1 MEFKTYLVK
10 MNSSP
15 QLNFGLAGVFVF
27 GLSVLCW
34 LLFWPVLE
42 FIPLI
47 LSIIGIV
54 MVLTGALS
62 NKGKGLIEVDDK
74 WMVLN
79 EYGIEI
85 RSVFYP
91 YSELEDLEFFFDAFN
106 GQSPFGYFTE
116 TSGLVEYGMSNGLRF
131 INKDSEIS
139 ERFYLANEEQSN
151 SFFLMIELLKKSGV
165 RLKINY
171 KEPRRLI

>member
-1 MEFKTYLVK
+1 

-15 QLNFGLAGVFVF
+15 QLNFGLAGVIVF
-27 GLSVLCW
+27 GISVLCW

-42 FIPLI
+42 FVPLL
-47 LSIIGIV
+47 LSIIGII

-74 WMVLN
+74 LMIIN

-85 RSVFYP
+85 RSAFYAYP
-91 YSELEDLEFFFDAFN
+91 EIEYLEFFFDAYN

-131 INKDSEIS
+131 VHKDSEIA

-151 SFFLMIELLKKSGV
+151 SFLLMIDFLQQKGV
-165 RLKINY
+165 SFKMNY
-171 KEPRRLI
+171 NKPQGII